1 MSANHPAQLALLF
14 ALARLAEQGVD
25 HFHFY
30 TMNRADLVYAVCHLL
45 GMRPKDAV
53 TSAVA
58 ASRTPGK
65 ASSALSISSSSMRC
79 PRSLTWLSRRPRWRG
94 IRRKLTSF
102 VADVSREA
110 DLDAFAA
117 ADSDPAVR
125 VIVLT
130 GIGDT
135 FTSGNDIK
143 DFQQRAASNERS
155 AASPF
160 LTALKDLKKPLIGA
174 VVEADREALFDP
186 EVVAQCRDMLEERTV
201 LVMPQV
207 HFTNEEQLAFT
218 DLLGGRLNLTS
229 EATTNKDEDVY
240 QVTLDRKIN
249 RAPEYVLGTFFWH
262 MDGMPM
268 EMPPP
273 LATLLS
279 ARRLAPK
286 GGQTEFANTFA
297 AYEQMPEAQRAEI
310 EDLRIIHSVAAS
322 LRSIADAIP
331 EAEKGKLAIGVE
343 KERPLVQTHK
353 NGRKSLI
360 VGSTADRIVGMELAY
375 GRAYIARLNEWATQ
389 PDFVYQHQ
397 WQAGD
402 FVIWSNTGALHR
414 VVPYARDS
422 GRMMHRTSIAG

>member
-1 MSANHPAQLALLF
+1 
-14 ALARLAEQGVD
+14 
-25 HFHFY
+25 
-30 TMNRADLVYAVCHLL
+30 MNVIHKSRVTF
-45 GMRPKDAV
+45 RPV
-53 TSAVA
+53 
-58 ASRTPGK
+58 
-65 ASSALSISSSSMRC
+65 
-79 PRSLTWLSRRPRWRG
+79 
-94 IRRKLTSF
+94 KL
-102 VADVSREA
+102 
-110 DLDAFAA
+110 
-117 ADSDPAVR
+117 
-125 VIVLT
+125 
-130 GIGDT
+130 
-135 FTSGNDIK
+135 
-143 DFQQRAASNERS
+143 
-155 AASPF
+155 
-160 LTALKDLKKPLIGA
+160 LIGA

-186 EVVAQCRDMLEERTV
+186 EVVTQCRDMLEERTV

-286 GGQTEFANTFA
+286 GGQTEFANSFA